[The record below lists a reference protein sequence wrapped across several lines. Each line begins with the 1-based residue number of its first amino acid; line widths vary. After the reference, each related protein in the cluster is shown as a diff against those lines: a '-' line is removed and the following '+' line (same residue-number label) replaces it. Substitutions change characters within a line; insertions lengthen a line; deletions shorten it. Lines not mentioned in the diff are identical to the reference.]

1 MEAGEGSKGTETW
14 MKGEDLRE
22 QIGVEC
28 LRDIEWTQIRI
39 LYSKL
44 DQEPLERLKNDLTSG
59 VHLSNYTD

>member
-1 MEAGEGSKGTETW
+1 